1 MFLPLW
7 QSARKS
13 ATKVYLPCQKN
24 FPQNC
29 VFYRMEIHRTVLKQ
43 PIRIEYLIKQKP
55 RGALALQV
63 NRIADNQSKIYQN
76 KYISLP
82 NNKNASIV
90 ITVFQWMSI
99 YTAAINCHI
108 NLKSC
113 YVRTPVQF
121 YHLVLNHI
129 YIHSYILQLPP
140 SYVRKYNRPGGLSN
154 CFRLLSLCSYALQQF
169 VMASEVRQT

>member
-113 YVRTPVQF
+113 YV
-121 YHLVLNHI
+121 HLYNSTIWTHSHI
-129 YIHSYILQLPP
+129 YIHIY
-140 SYVRKYNRPGGLSN
+140 YNYPAMWENIKGQGG
-154 CFRLLSLCSYALQQF
+154 
-169 VMASEVRQT
+169 